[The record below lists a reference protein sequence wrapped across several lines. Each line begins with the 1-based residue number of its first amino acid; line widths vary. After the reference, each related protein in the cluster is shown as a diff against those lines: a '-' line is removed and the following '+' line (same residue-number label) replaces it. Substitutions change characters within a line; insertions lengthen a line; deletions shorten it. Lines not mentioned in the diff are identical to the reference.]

1 MPTPSKPNITFNKFV
16 IKAIVYYAAWYI
28 FRAFYLTPF
37 THFDAWFIE
46 RLVKAN
52 AWILSEINHYS
63 VYLVSTEPHGYLDA
77 IFAQEAGGIKVG
89 LECDGI
95 GVISTFMLFILA
107 FPGKFKA
114 LYVVA
119 GACCVHFLNL
129 LRVWIL
135 ILLQIHHPSA
145 LDFNHKYTFNIL
157 IYSSIF
163 VLWYAYAKYFKK
175 EEPLGR

>member
-1 MPTPSKPNITFNKFV
+1 MEAITSKSNRSFRLFF
-16 IKAIVYYAAWYI
+16 IKAISFYAVWYI
-28 FRAFYLTPF
+28 FRAFYLSPF

-52 AWILSEINHYS
+52 AWILNEVNGYA

-77 IFAQEAGGIKVG
+77 IFAQDAGGIKVG

-107 FPGKFKA
+107 FPGKNKLLFA
-114 LYVVA
+114 FTGGLTI
-119 GACCVHFLNL
+119 HLLNL
-129 LRVWIL
+129 LRVWVL
-135 ILLQIHHPSA
+135 TLLQIHYPSA

-163 VLWYAYAKYFKK
+163 VLWYVYAKYFKK
-175 EEPLGR
+175 